1 MRRHGPA
8 GPGVLL
14 ALVLTLA
21 LPAPAPAAPAA
32 PDRRVHPADVSGLP
46 SYVQRVAPSI
56 VALKVRNAE
65 GAASSLRL
73 GSRRSGSGVIF
84 DARGYVLTVSYLL
97 LDAVAIE
104 AQGYRGRTVGA
115 RLVGLDL
122 DTGLGVIKL
131 EDPGPWPVATLGRSE
146 EAVAG
151 MRTGTVG
158 IDDDGDL
165 VHVVGQLQA
174 IQRFSAYWEYMLDR
188 AFVISPAS
196 PGWGGSA
203 VVNER
208 GEVVGVVSLRL
219 GEPPYTNLAI
229 PIEKFVPGK
238 DELIGAGRIV
248 SRPPRPWLGLYAVEA
263 HGGPFVSEVSPLGPP
278 PRPGVLKGDRIVP
291 VTGVPQLQ
299 SARWVFPAAEHSRF
313 QHSLG
318 AMHLAGRMAQQL
330 YPSLRAIFPE
340 VPSAALIEELLRVAG
355 LLHDVGHGPFG
366 HFFDD
371 NFLVD
376 FDLTHELVGQR
387 IIREELADVLRD
399 LRRSPSGRFNAGEA
413 IDPEWICYLMG
424 KTYTHPLASHPK
436 WLPFLKPLLSG
447 VFTADNMDY
456 VLRDAYMCGVAVGP
470 IDIERIIYYSFFS
483 EKGLTLDRGGLQAFT
498 MFLNARFYMY
508 TNVYYPRTTRGI
520 DLHLKEI
527 FRDTM
532 RIAFPY
538 DLRKELHPYLHLTE
552 WTP

>member
-1 MRRHGPA
+1 MKGAADTYQGRGLIADPIHQYILYTRA
-8 GPGVLL
+8 GAIPGEATEQDLID
-14 ALVLTLA
+14 T
-21 LPAPAPAAPAA
+21 
-32 PDRRVHPADVSGLP
+32 SW
-46 SYVQRVAPSI
+46 VQR
-56 VALKVRNAE
+56 
-65 GAASSLRL
+65 LR
-73 GSRRSGSGVIF
+73 R
-84 DARGYVLTVSYLL
+84 
-97 LDAVAIE
+97 
-104 AQGYRGRTVGA
+104 
-115 RLVGLDL
+115 
-122 DTGLGVIKL
+122 
-131 EDPGPWPVATLGRSE
+131 
-146 EAVAG
+146 
-151 MRTGTVG
+151 
-158 IDDDGDL
+158 
-165 VHVVGQLQA
+165 
-174 IQRFSAYWEYMLDR
+174 
-188 AFVISPAS
+188 
-196 PGWGGSA
+196 
-203 VVNER
+203 
-208 GEVVGVVSLRL
+208 
-219 GEPPYTNLAI
+219 
-229 PIEKFVPGK
+229 
-238 DELIGAGRIV
+238 
-248 SRPPRPWLGLYAVEA
+248 
-263 HGGPFVSEVSPLGPP
+263 
-278 PRPGVLKGDRIVP
+278 
-291 VTGVPQLQ
+291 VPQLQ

-330 YPSLRAIFPE
+330 YPSLRAIFPQA
-340 VPSAALIEELLRVAG
+340 PSPALIEELLRMAG

-376 FDLTHELVGQR
+376 YDLTHELIGQR
-387 IIREELADVLRD
+387 IIREELADVLRN

-424 KTYTHPLASHPK
+424 KTYTHPLESHPK

-508 TNVYYPRTTRGI
+508 TNVYYHRTTRGI

-552 WTP
+552 WTLLEEVGRWHDAEEMEKKRLGAEWRHILDRKLKWRMSHEVVLDLFEPKRGQAFLKAEDVEERVRVFLPPGLRGYPFKIDMALQDPRPLNPLKMGDRQIYVYDSATDTVSEAPLTEILKYLPGKVAQCRIFAMSHEHDAELARALEKALGEEPPAILTNV